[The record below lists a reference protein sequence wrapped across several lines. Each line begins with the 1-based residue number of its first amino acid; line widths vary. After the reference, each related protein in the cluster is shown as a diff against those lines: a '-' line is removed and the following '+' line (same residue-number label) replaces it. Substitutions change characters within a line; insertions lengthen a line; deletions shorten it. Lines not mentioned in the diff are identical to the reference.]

1 MLTCINRDEEQSL
14 QTEELHT
21 NNIVNNKLCPTV
33 LSSVSHVTKCINSA
47 TYDLINAN
55 ITFFFELPSDTETDD
70 GAKHLIDHGALGCV
84 FTFIFLLNAIDG
96 FTKRNG
102 GNSREPGLAYSR

>member
-1 MLTCINRDEEQSL
+1 MLKEF
-14 QTEELHT
+14 
-21 NNIVNNKLCPTV
+21 PTV
-33 LSSVSHVTKCINSA
+33 YYTP
-47 TYDLINAN
+47 T
-55 ITFFFELPSDTETDD
+55 TSDTETDD
-70 GAKHLIDHGALGCV
+70 GAKHLIDHGALSCV